1 MITVLYATITPL
13 CMYVCNRE
21 GGERVGDRQPTNLSD
36 CHHNAASSPR
46 VPTDSSLRAL
56 EALKNASLRA
66 LKALTDSSLRALQ
79 GYPWKHTL
87 VLLTFVS

>member
-21 GGERVGDRQPTNLSD
+21 GGERVGVRQPANLSD

-46 VPTDSSLRAL
+46 AQTDSSVRAL
-56 EALKNASLRA
+56 EALRDSSLTAPEA
-66 LKALTDSSLRALQ
+66 LRDSSLRALQ
-79 GYPWKHTL
+79 GSP
-87 VLLTFVS
+87 